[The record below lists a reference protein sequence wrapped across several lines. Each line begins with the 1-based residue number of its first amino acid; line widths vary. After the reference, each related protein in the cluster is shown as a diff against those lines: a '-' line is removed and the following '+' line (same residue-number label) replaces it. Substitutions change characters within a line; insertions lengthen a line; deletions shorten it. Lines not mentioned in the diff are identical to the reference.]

1 MMDTFC
7 RLDGKSALVTGGGT
21 GIGRAIAIALAERG
35 ANVAVVNRSSIDAA
49 RIVASEI
56 EAMGRKSLALQGD
69 VSIADDAENFVKQVL
84 TSFGSLDILVN
95 NAGTTRDSLL
105 VRMSE
110 SDWDTVL
117 DTNLKGAF
125 LVTRAAIKVMMKQRC
140 GKIVNVSS
148 VMGMV
153 GNPGQANY
161 SASKAGLIGL
171 TRSIAKEVGSRSIQV
186 NAIAP
191 GFIDT
196 SMTQSLPEEV
206 RQSLTQRIPA
216 GRLGKPEDVVGA
228 VVFLC
233 SSAADYI
240 TGHTLTVD
248 GGMTI

>member
-1 MMDTFC
+1 MSDTFC
-7 RLDGKSALVTGGGT
+7 SLEGKSALVTGGGT
-21 GIGRAIAIALAERG
+21 GIGRAIAIALAQRG
-35 ANVAVVNRSSIDAA
+35 ANVAVANRSSIEAA
-49 RIVASEI
+49 RGVACEI
-56 EAMGRKSLALQGD
+56 ESLGRKSLALQGD
-69 VSIADDAENFVKQVL
+69 VAIAEDAENFVKQVL

-110 SDWDTVL
+110 ADWDTVL

-125 LVTRAAIKVMMKQRC
+125 LVTRAAIKVMMKQRS

-161 SASKAGLIGL
+161 SASKAGLLGL

-196 SMTQSLPEEV
+196 SMTEFLSAEV
-206 RQSLTQRIPA
+206 RESLIQRIPA

>member
-1 MMDTFC
+1 MTDTFC

-21 GIGRAIAIALAERG
+21 GIGRAIAVALAARG
-35 ANVAVVNRSSIDAA
+35 ANVAVANRSSIEAA
-49 RIVASEI
+49 RAVASEI
-56 EAMGRKSLALQGD
+56 ESMGRKSLALQGD
-69 VSIADDAENFVKQVL
+69 VAVAEDAENFVKHVL

-125 LVTRAAIKVMMKQRC
+125 LVTRAAIKVMMKQRS

-196 SMTQSLPEEV
+196 NMTEFLSAEV
-206 RQSLTQRIPA
+206 RESLIQRIPA

-233 SSAADYI
+233 SDAADYI